1 MEELK
6 NTDKKASA
14 QREKLERQPISQ
26 LSFQNKRILVWFN
39 QTRIF

>member
-6 NTDKKASA
+6 NADKKASA
-14 QREKLERQPISQ
+14 QREKLERPPISL
-26 LSFQNKRILVWFN
+26 LSFQNKTILVWFN